1 MDLLEYG
8 MKYENSRNR
17 VTRAM
22 AKGVLAALQLQADLY
37 EKYLSQNIPLSPES
51 GDDQEILSRILEK
64 VKEKYKVPEGKDPA
78 QAGKAEGCEVIK
90 E

>member
-17 VTRAM
+17 VTRTM

-37 EKYLSQNIPLSPES
+37 EKYLEQKIPLSPEF
-51 GDDQEILSRILEK
+51 GDDQEMLSRILE
-64 VKEKYKVPEGKDPA
+64 GKIES
-78 QAGKAEGCEVIK
+78 AGRKRPGASRKSGRV
-90 E
+90 